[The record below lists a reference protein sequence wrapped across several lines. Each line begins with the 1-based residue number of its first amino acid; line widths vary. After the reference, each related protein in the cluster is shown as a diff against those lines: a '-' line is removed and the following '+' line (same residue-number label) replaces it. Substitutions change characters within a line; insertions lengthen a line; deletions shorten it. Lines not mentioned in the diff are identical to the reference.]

1 MEEKDKSR
9 VLPDLSVM
17 QWVSEELNAM
27 MYFYTFA
34 IRAAVGTSNG
44 MLDTISSTV
53 EEYRGKPTD
62 DPHSFA
68 RAAWDYIDFMLE
80 EAKEEFVAA
89 RRRRDT
95 YSKNLDEENTQT
107 HVDALKSIMHAID
120 VDILKAEHPEYS
132 REEAEAFI
140 ALNPR
145 FVLTN
150 LRR

>member
-1 MEEKDKSR
+1 
-9 VLPDLSVM
+9 M

-53 EEYRGKPTD
+53 EEYRSKPTD

-68 RAAWDYIDFMLE
+68 RAAWDYIDFMLN
-80 EAKEEFVAA
+80 EAKEEFVTA

-95 YSKNLDEENTQT
+95 YPRNLTEKNTQT
-107 HVDALKSIMHAID
+107 HIGALKSIMHAID
-120 VDILKAEHPEYS
+120 VDVLKAEHPEYS

-145 FVLTN
+145 FILTN